1 MGKKFMLE
9 VVTPDR
15 NFFEGET
22 DMVIVRTT
30 EGDIGI
36 LNDHEPLVAPLR
48 IGSMRVRNDDQS
60 FKFAACS
67 AGFVTV
73 TEEKVTV
80 IVDSAEWVEEI
91 DIDRALEAKGRA
103 EKRIQEGNE
112 KGVDVLRARLALERA
127 INRIKLREVRK

>member
-22 DMVIVRTT
+22 DMVILRTT

-36 LNDHEPLVAPLR
+36 LYDHEPLVAPLR
-48 IGSMRVRNDDQS
+48 IGSMRIKKEDQS
-60 FKFAACS
+60 FDFAACS

-73 TEEKVTV
+73 TEDKVTV
-80 IVDSAEWVEEI
+80 VVDSAEWVEEI
-91 DIDRALEAKGRA
+91 DLERALEAKSRA

-112 KGVDVLRARLALERA
+112 KGIDVMRARLALERA

>member
-36 LNDHEPLVAPLR
+36 LYDHEPLVAPLR
-48 IGSMRVRNDDQS
+48 IGSMRVRKDDQS
-60 FKFAACS
+60 FDFAACS

-73 TEEKVTV
+73 TEDKVTV
-80 IVDSAEWVEEI
+80 IVDSAEWVDEI
-91 DIDRALEAKGRA
+91 DLERALVAKGRA

-112 KGVDVLRARLALERA
+112 KGVDVIRARLALERA

>member
-1 MGKKFMLE
+1 MGNKFKLE

-22 DMVIVRTT
+22 DMVILRTT

-36 LNDHEPLVAPLR
+36 LYDHEPLVAPLR
-48 IGSMRVRNDDQS
+48 IGSLRVRNDDQT
-60 FKFAACS
+60 FNWAACS

-80 IVDSAEWVEEI
+80 VVDSAEWVEEI
-91 DIDRALEAKGRA
+91 DMERALEAKARA
-103 EKRIQEGNE
+103 EKRIQEGSD
-112 KGVDVLRARLALERA
+112 KGVDFIRARAALERA
-127 INRIKLREVRK
+127 INRIKLRELRK